1 MNRPRPLVPFCLAIA
16 AIAAI
21 AIATAAAAAT
31 ADAQKSRPAKPAAS
45 AKSAAKPPARL
56 ADLEFPPLPDFAIPQ
71 PQRTVLANGM
81 VVMLL
86 EDHELPLIDATALV
100 RTGSRLDPADKVGLG
115 GVAAEALRTGG
126 TERMSPDQLDD
137 YLEGK
142 AASIETSLAPD
153 VARVTLSSLREDFP
167 DVLRAFADVLR
178 RPAFAE
184 DRLAV
189 VKLQERAGVARQN
202 DNPQGI
208 LMREFSKA
216 VYGAD
221 SPYARTPTFASLD
234 AIGRADVVAWHRAY
248 FHPERVVLGVVGD
261 FRPEE
266 VLRQI
271 EQAFGDW
278 PRGDGAAPAEVPV
291 GDGPKPGVYY
301 AEKNDINQ
309 SNIAFGDLGIRLDAP
324 DYYAVEV
331 MNQVF
336 SGGFASRLNNNVRTK
351 KGLAYAVDGRVGSDY
366 DRRGFTYVF
375 MTTKTATTGAGIEA
389 LLEEVRAMTAS
400 PPDAEEVDGAKR
412 ALLNSFVFRADTRR
426 EVLDQQLRLEY
437 FGYPL
442 DWLSRYRRG
451 IEAVTAGEVRQAAAD
466 HLKPERFAIVVV
478 GPKEGTDRP
487 LSAFGP
493 VTTLDITIPGAPAPQ
508 APSR

>member
-1 MNRPRPLVPFCLAIA
+1 MNRPRPHALLHLALALGIALA
-16 AIAAI
+16 AIFAPP
-21 AIATAAAAAT
+21 AAAT
-31 ADAQKSRPAKPAAS
+31 RATRPPKPAT
-45 AKSAAKPPARL
+45 SAARPVRL
-56 ADLEFPPLPDFAIPQ
+56 ADLKYPPLPDFAIPQ
-71 PQRTVLANGM
+71 PQRTVLPNGM

-86 EDHELPLIDATALV
+86 EDHELPLIDATAVV

-115 GVAAEALRTGG
+115 DVASEALRSGG
-126 TERMSPDQLDD
+126 TERMRPDQLDD

-142 AASIETSLAPD
+142 AASIETSLQDDA
-153 VARVTLSSLREDFP
+153 ALVTLSSLRDDFP

-189 VKLQERAGVARQN
+189 AKLQERAGVARQN
-202 DNPQGI
+202 DSPQGI
-208 LMREFSKA
+208 LFREFRKA

-221 SPYARTPTFASLD
+221 SPYSRTPTFASVE
-234 AIGRADVVAWHRAY
+234 AIGRADAVAWHQAY

-278 PRGDGAAPAEVPV
+278 PRGSGAAPPEIPV
-291 GDGPKPGVYY
+291 GSGPKPGVYY

-309 SNIAFGDLGIRLDAP
+309 SNIALGDLGIRYDAP

-331 MNQVF
+331 MNQAF
-336 SGGFASRLNNNVRTK
+336 SGGYASRLFSNVRTK
-351 KGLAYAVDGRVGSDY
+351 KGLAYAVFGQVGSDY
-366 DRRGFTYVF
+366 DRPGTTMVF

-389 LLEEVRAMTAS
+389 MIEEVRAMTAS
-400 PPDAEEVDGAKR
+400 PPDKEEVDKAKR
-412 ALLNSFVFRADTRR
+412 SILNSFVFRVDTRR
-426 EVLDQQLRLEY
+426 KVLNQLLRLEY

-442 DWLSRYRRG
+442 DWLSRYRQG
-451 IEAVTAGEVRQAAAD
+451 IEAVTVEQVRQAAAD

-493 VTTLDITIPGAPAPQ
+493 VTTLDIAIPGAPAPQ
-508 APSR
+508 APSK